1 MKPYILIYIL
11 VLFTSCSEKY
21 TLRPEIRGVVFDKN
35 NSPIEGAEVT
45 FIDCY
50 NSDCNGE
57 KVSLTTQNGTFIIKK
72 EFKTY
77 ILYKPEQ
84 HNRPYYSY
92 TMTIKKKNYII
103 DTIDIRKKKNLNDVI
118 IIDTI
123 TLRSIDR

>member
-1 MKPYILIYIL
+1 MLL
-11 VLFTSCSEKY
+11 LFTSCSGKY
-21 TLRPEIRGVVFDKN
+21 TLRPEIRGAVFDES

-57 KVSLTTQNGTFIIKK
+57 KVSLTTQNGTFTIKK

-92 TMTIKKKNYII
+92 TMTVKKKNYIM
-103 DTIDIRKKKNLNDVI
+103 DTIDIRKKEISDNVI